1 MLLWISVVHSLLL
14 LSSIC
19 RNTSQFVYLITCY
32 WTFWVLSCMR
42 LLWVKLLWTFISKP
56 FRGQVLSLL
65 FGCGIN
71 QIAGSQDRYMFNLIS
86 NCQTV
91 LQSANAVLYFHEPYL
106 NSSFSPSS
114 PAFTLISLFDL
125 VIPVSVNEV
134 IALCC
139 FHLQFPDDWWR
150 TSFNVLIGDLYIFC
164 EVSIKI
170 FCPLKFFSFCYWF
183 VFILYIFWTQI
194 LYVKFLWLFLPFRD
208 LPFHFLNGLFDK
220 QRV

>member
-134 IALCC
+134 LHCAVFTCNSLMTDDA
-139 FHLQFPDDWWR
+139 HLLMCLLE
-150 TSFNVLIGDLYIFC
+150 TYISF
-164 EVSIKI
+164 
-170 FCPLKFFSFCYWF
+170 
-183 VFILYIFWTQI
+183 
-194 LYVKFLWLFLPFRD
+194 VKFLLKSFA
-208 LPFHFLNGLFDK
+208 H
-220 QRV
+220 